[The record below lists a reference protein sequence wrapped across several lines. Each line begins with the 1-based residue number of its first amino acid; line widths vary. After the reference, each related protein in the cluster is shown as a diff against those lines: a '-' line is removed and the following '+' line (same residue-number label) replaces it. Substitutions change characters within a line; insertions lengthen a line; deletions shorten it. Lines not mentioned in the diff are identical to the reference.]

1 MELIQNTEVASR
13 SLFSTER
20 CPSRFMGGV
29 KYVQIVESKKVER
42 DAPRSIL
49 GGFVRCV
56 PGPHAALRA
65 CTRARALHSTPLLS
79 GTRTSLARARQYW
92 PPHHLTAD
100 PSPATGDIV
109 SIPATTLAMADKMN

>member
-42 DAPRSIL
+42 DADQ
-49 GGFVRCV
+49 V
-56 PGPHAALRA
+56 PLYSLLNLPGAALLA
-65 CTRARALHSTPLLS
+65 ISTRARCRSLLPMS
-79 GTRTSLARARQYW
+79 TRTRCRATHYEHAYQVPRY
-92 PPHHLTAD
+92 L
-100 PSPATGDIV
+100 
-109 SIPATTLAMADKMN
+109 